1 MWQLVGSDRPNL
13 NSNSFNEKIKKGS
26 PELELDFE
34 DFLVG
39 GGAAYLEP
47 FWEGNAPKGKY
58 PYGILVNAQEEKS
71 NIITTDWRDADDNE
85 INTPLRFGSTV
96 FLNIYTENLYG
107 HNIEIQLKNKGQ
119 ILRILSL
126 GLTNADDNLF
136 AIEYLDNN
144 TNPNKRTSKD
154 ISKQESLFIRAVAVH
169 STSRFPKGAKQG
181 YLVEHEEN
189 LKDQKIK
196 ETPNVQKYKFAVYID
211 PLWET
216 LVGNELEIYPIV
228 YSPKIPNSEK
238 EFSNNTLK
246 VNNSGTL
253 LKVEKIDSNQIA
265 LISQTETNMAYFHHC
280 NYSAIKLSE
289 KDKEK
294 ITVFDLSNIRL
305 RDKNPIEVDVIAGK
319 KSSYFLDIDLHTEK
333 CEIKPKP
340 HFNNEIT
347 IKQIPPDYEVSYDSG
362 VNIQNSVKPKETKLV
377 KTSSSVKTTNTGV
390 SSTSKEDIKNEPRTL
405 IVRSGQIQFD
415 AFYNYDIP
423 PTGTAD
429 PVLTYA
435 KALQYIRLDNT
446 ANKVEKINMQVSS
459 CALDRNVNLTFYPDI
474 KWTIKLGFNVT
485 KDDIETINKK
495 GLKTPLKVF
504 ESLEDEKS
512 KFQEKVHEKDKE
524 FFDKNKDLKR
534 IKNKEINDTRKAF
547 KLKKKPK
554 NVKSEI
560 KPVPEGK
567 IAGLIEILK
576 RINFSL
582 AEEHYGGTQKN
593 ELNEEFLKKLYSIY
607 SGENSPFEILLQ
619 VAEIVEGSK
628 DPAED
633 KIENLLASKGKS
645 VAGLRAKMNRKPV
658 DYTILYPKIAL
669 AASWFYEMVDP
680 KKYPD
685 LAGRQGLG
693 LNLNLSAKPL
703 IGITVKWDLLELLCR
718 RHPVAYAVLK
728 ALDAIIYIIGDD
740 ESAIEFNFS
749 VTGQIDTEINWQHN
763 MLAGFKDMNAK
774 GKSALNVKLDLK
786 INIAQTYKVLNYEVM
801 VKRGFSVG
809 ASSGI
814 GITDVYGIDKEGLYL
829 QKILEF
835 EGIKFEFSA
844 TGIMELNKNKNNK
857 KESIIKIGGEIK
869 GEITFLNYKYESPK
883 IHLIS

>member
-1 MWQLVGSDRPNL
+1 M
-13 NSNSFNEKIKKGS
+13 
-26 PELELDFE
+26 
-34 DFLVG
+34 
-39 GGAAYLEP
+39 
-47 FWEGNAPKGKY
+47 
-58 PYGILVNAQEEKS
+58 
-71 NIITTDWRDADDNE
+71 
-85 INTPLRFGSTV
+85 
-96 FLNIYTENLYG
+96 YG
-107 HNIEIQLKNKGQ
+107 HNIDIQLKNKGQ
-119 ILRILSL
+119 IIRLLTF
-126 GLTNADDNLF
+126 GLTNADDKLF

-144 TNPNKRTSKD
+144 TEANKRTTKD
-154 ISKQESLFIRAVAVH
+154 ISKQESMFTRAVSVH
-169 STSRFPKGAKQG
+169 SSNLYPSNAKHG
-181 YLVEHEEN
+181 YLIDHDEN
-189 LKDQKIK
+189 LKDKKI
-196 ETPNVQKYKFAVYID
+196 TQVPNVQKCKFAVYID

-238 EFSNNTLK
+238 EFSTNTLK

-253 LKVEKIDSNQIA
+253 LKVEKIDSNQVA

-319 KSSYFLDIDLHTEK
+319 KSSYFLDIDLHTEE

-347 IKQIPPDYEVSYDSG
+347 IKQIPPDYEILYDSG
-362 VNIQNSVKPKETKLV
+362 VNVQNSVKPKETKLV

-390 SSTSKEDIKNEPRTL
+390 SSTSKEDIKNETKTFV
-405 IVRSGQIQFD
+405 VRRGQVQFD

-485 KDDIETINKK
+485 KNDIEAINKK

-512 KFQEKVHEKDKE
+512 KLQEKVKEKDKE

-534 IKNKEINDTRKAF
+534 IKNAQINETRKAF

-554 NVKSEI
+554 KSNKDI
-560 KPVPEGK
+560 TPSSGGK

-576 RINFSL
+576 RLNFSL

-607 SGENSPFEILLQ
+607 SGENNPFDLLLQ

-693 LNLNLSAKPL
+693 LDLNLSAKPL

-740 ESAIEFNFS
+740 ESAVEFNFS
-749 VTGQIDTEINWQHN
+749 VTGQIETEINWQHN

-786 INIAQTYKVLNYEVM
+786 INIAQTYKVLNYEVI

-814 GITDVYGIDKEGLYL
+814 GVTDVYGIDNEGLYL

-844 TGIMELNKNKNNK
+844 TGIMEVKKTELDKKKKNIV
-857 KESIIKIGGEIK
+857 SLGGEIK